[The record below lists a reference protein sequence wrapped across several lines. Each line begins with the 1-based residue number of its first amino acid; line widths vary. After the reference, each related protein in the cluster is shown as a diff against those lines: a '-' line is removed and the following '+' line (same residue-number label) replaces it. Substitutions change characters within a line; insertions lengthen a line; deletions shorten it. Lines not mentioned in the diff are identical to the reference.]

1 MSSTSRYRLTTALA
15 AQARS
20 ASAED
25 AGDEREHRSHVDREP
40 LGTASTSDVL

>member
-25 AGDEREHRSHVDREP
+25 AAMSE
-40 LGTASTSDVL
+40 STGRT